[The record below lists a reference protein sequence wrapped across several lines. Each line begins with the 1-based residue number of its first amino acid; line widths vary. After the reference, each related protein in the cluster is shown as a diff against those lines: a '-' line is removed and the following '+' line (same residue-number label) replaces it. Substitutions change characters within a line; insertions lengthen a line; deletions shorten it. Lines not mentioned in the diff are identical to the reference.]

1 MTNIVTWTKKPALT
15 LAAASIAWF
24 CLSTALYAQSETA
37 SVHDRIQT
45 RTYDFKDAEKEVE
58 YTLFVPSGYDAA
70 KPTPLIVLL
79 HGLGSN
85 PRQVIRYQGL
95 VEGAEE
101 NGYIVVAPYGYNERG
116 WYGSLGQDNEFAR
129 RFRRD
134 QNAPL
139 NEPENLGELSEKD
152 VFNVLA
158 LIREEFTIDED
169 RIYLMGHSMGGG
181 GTLYLGMKRADLW
194 AGLAPM
200 APAIYSSPDQLEPVQ
215 HLSVIVVQGDSDR
228 LVSVEIARR
237 WVAKMEELGMSHE
250 YIEIEDGNHVSS
262 ITRNPEMIGKI
273 FAFFNA
279 HKRRDAP
286 EPAGAAAG
294 EGL

>member
-1 MTNIVTWTKKPALT
+1 L
-15 LAAASIAWF
+15 IAWF
-24 CLSTALYAQSETA
+24 GLSISLYAQPEASTA
-37 SVHDRIQT
+37 RDRIQT
-45 RTYDFKDAEKEVE
+45 RTYEFKDAGKEVE
-58 YTLFVPSGYDAA
+58 YTLFVPTSYDAE

-85 PRQVIRYQGL
+85 PRQVIRYQGIADQ
-95 VEGAEE
+95 AEE
-101 NGYIVVAPYGYNERG
+101 YGYIVVAPYGYNERG
-116 WYGSLGQDNEFAR
+116 WYGSLGQDNQFAR

-134 QNAPL
+134 QNAPF

-158 LIREEFTIDED
+158 LIREEFTIDKD

-215 HLSVIVVQGDSDR
+215 HLSIIVVQGDQDR

-237 WVAKMEELGMSHE
+237 WVAKMKDLDMTHE
-250 YIEIEDGNHVSS
+250 YIEIKDGNHVTS
-262 ITRNPEMIGKI
+262 ITRNAEMIAKI

-279 HKRRDAP
+279 HTRRDAL

>member
-1 MTNIVTWTKKPALT
+1 MNLIHRTRTTPFI
-15 LAAASIAWF
+15 LAAAFIAWF
-24 CLSTALYAQSETA
+24 SLSISLHAQSATSSARE
-37 SVHDRIQT
+37 RIQT
-45 RTYDFKDAEKEVE
+45 RTYEFKDAGQEVE
-58 YTLFVPSGYDAA
+58 YTLFVPTSYDAE

-85 PRQVIRYQGL
+85 PRQVIRYQGIADQ
-95 VEGAEE
+95 AEE
-101 NGYIVVAPYGYNERG
+101 YGYIVVAPYGYNERG
-116 WYGSLGQDNEFAR
+116 WYGSLGQDNQFAR

-134 QNAPL
+134 QNAPI

-158 LIREEFTIDED
+158 LIREEFTIDKD

-200 APAIYSSPDQLEPVQ
+200 APAIYSSPDQLERVQ
-215 HLSVIVVQGDSDR
+215 HLSIIVVQGDQDR

-237 WVAKMEELGMSHE
+237 WVAKMKDLDMTHE
-250 YIEIEDGNHVSS
+250 YIEIKDGNHVTS
-262 ITRNPEMIGKI
+262 ITRNAEMIAKI

-279 HKRRDAP
+279 HTRRDAL

-294 EGL
+294 DGL